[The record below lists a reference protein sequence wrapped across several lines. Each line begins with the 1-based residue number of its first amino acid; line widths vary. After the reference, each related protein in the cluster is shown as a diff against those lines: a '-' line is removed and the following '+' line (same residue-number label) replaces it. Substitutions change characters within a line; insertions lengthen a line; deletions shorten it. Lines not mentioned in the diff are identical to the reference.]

1 MQILRAVVTSG
12 SVTAAAGNLGYT
24 PSAISQQIA
33 TLERE
38 AGIPLLEKVGRRVQ
52 PTEAGRLL
60 SDRAEVIAG
69 ALAEAESA
77 LSDLRSGRTGRIG
90 MTFFAT
96 AGATLVPPAVAQFRA
111 HHPEVRLDLALFD
124 PDDPLPA
131 VRRGEYDLAVVIAS
145 SAAELGPQLDAV
157 HLLDDRY
164 RVVLP
169 KGHRLASRR
178 TIDLAALADEPWVDS
193 SSVPGICRKIVTD
206 ACAAA
211 GFAPSF
217 VVDSDD
223 YPTAQGF
230 VAAGLGVTMIP
241 ALGFGT
247 VHHGVAV
254 RKLRNPEPMRS
265 IYAAVRTG
273 AANRPVVGAMLAAL
287 RLAVTA
293 QQGTIRGGARRP
305 SNRS

>member
-24 PSAISQQIA
+24 PSAISQQVA

-38 AGIPLLEKVGRRVQ
+38 AGIALLEKVGRRVR

-60 SDRAEVIAG
+60 ADRAELIAG
-69 ALAEAESA
+69 QLAETESA
-77 LSDLRSGRTGRIG
+77 LSDLRSGRTGRLA
-90 MTFFAT
+90 MTYFAT
-96 AGATLVPPAVAQFRA
+96 AGATLVPPAVAEFRA
-111 HHPEVRLDLALFD
+111 HRPEVRLDLTLLD
-124 PDDPLPA
+124 PDDPLPG
-131 VRRGEYDLAVVIAS
+131 VGRGDYDLAVVIAS
-145 SAAELGPQLDAV
+145 SAAEFGPQFEAV

-178 TIDLAALADEPWVDS
+178 VIDLAALADEPWVDS
-193 SSVPGICRKIVTD
+193 SSVPGMCRKIVID

-211 GFAPSF
+211 GFTPAF

-230 VAAGLGVTMIP
+230 VAAGLGVTLIP

-247 VHHGVAV
+247 VHQGVAV
-254 RKLRNPEPMRS
+254 RKVRNPEPLRS

-273 AANRPVVGAMLAAL
+273 TANQPVIAGMLAAL

-293 QQGTIRGGARRP
+293 HERPLTRRARP
-305 SNRS
+305 SSRS

>member
-38 AGIPLLEKVGRRVQ
+38 AGIALLEKVGRRVQ
-52 PTEAGRLL
+52 PTVAGRMLA
-60 SDRAEVIAG
+60 DRAQVIAG
-69 ALAEAESA
+69 HLAEAESA
-77 LSDLRSGRTGRIG
+77 LSDLRAGRTGRLA

-96 AGATLVPPAVAQFRA
+96 AGATLVPPAVAEFRSR
-111 HHPEVRLDLALFD
+111 HPEVRLDLTLLD
-124 PDDPLPA
+124 PEDPLPG
-131 VRRGEYDLAVVIAS
+131 VRSGKFDLAVVIESGCDAFGS
-145 SAAELGPQLDAV
+145 QLDAI

-169 KGHRLASRR
+169 KGHRLAARR
-178 TIDLAALADEPWVDS
+178 TIDLAALADESWVDS
-193 SSVPGICRKIVTD
+193 SSVPGVCRQIVLD
-206 ACAAA
+206 GCAAA

-230 VAAGLGVTMIP
+230 VAAGLGVTLIP

-247 VHHGVAV
+247 VHKDVVV
-254 RKLRNPEPMRS
+254 RKVRNPEPARS

-273 AANRPVVGAMLAAL
+273 TASQPIVASMLSAL
-287 RLAVTA
+287 RLAVTR
-293 QQGTIRGGARRP
+293 TAR
-305 SNRS
+305 